1 MLRRV
6 PLDNEYIRVVGR
18 VILSQRR
25 SLMGK
30 ITLTDLFGYVFLVA
44 SLLSTFS
51 LLFKSMRDNWSPKD
65 RVNQVVVLIVI
76 SILGAMIGG
85 ALLIAG

>member
-1 MLRRV
+1 MEKL
-6 PLDNEYIRVVGR
+6 
-18 VILSQRR
+18 
-25 SLMGK
+25 
-30 ITLTDLFGYVFLVA
+30 TLTHGFGYIFLVA

-51 LLFKSMRDNWSPKD
+51 LLFKAMQDSWSPKD
-65 RVNQVVVLIVI
+65 KVNQTVVMLVI